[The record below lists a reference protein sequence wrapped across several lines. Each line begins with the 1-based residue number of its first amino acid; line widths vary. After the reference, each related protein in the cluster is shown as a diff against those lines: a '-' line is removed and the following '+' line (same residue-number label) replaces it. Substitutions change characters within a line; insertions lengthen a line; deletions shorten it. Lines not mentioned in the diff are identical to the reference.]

1 MYVTKILS
9 GIFGVLMAVLLFG
22 CVGSE
27 SPQPPVETSSVDT
40 EVPVV
45 DPAHPSP
52 LTDHADR
59 PAATADVPP
68 GQNFVPDDE
77 LGKLLDQLGGGSSE
91 DRITASEAL
100 RQRRDE
106 ILDHVNDWL
115 IAGKVTQRLGIML
128 FLTGQAQQYPELTE
142 DAVRI
147 GLQDQNPKVRSISI
161 QLIRQ
166 LLPQQASTFE
176 SVLLGKMATPEEP
189 PANRVAILRL
199 LLVLPGDRSEI
210 EKEVMALAV
219 DNDQPRDVQQ
229 AALQTYCRLAPAE
242 PAIANLLK
250 VLSTTDDDSVLRT
263 ATVLIGKYGSKSAAA
278 VEILAPQLESE
289 DADLRDAVAQALAR
303 IGRPAISSM
312 AAAVGS
318 EKRATRQIAIYTLGV
333 IGPSA
338 REHVEL
344 IAATISEEDEDTNAI
359 AKEAIIRI
367 LKN

>member
-1 MYVTKILS
+1 MYVTRNLFR
-9 GIFGVLMAVLLFG
+9 IFSVLMAVLVFG

-27 SPQPPVETSSVDT
+27 SPQPSVEGPAAGT

-45 DPAHPSP
+45 DHAHQPPQTGHSDVPSSNM
-52 LTDHADR
+52 
-59 PAATADVPP
+59 DVPP
-68 GQNFVPDDE
+68 RQNFVLDNE
-77 LGKLLDQLGGGSSE
+77 LGRLLNDLGGGSSE
-91 DRITASEAL
+91 ERITASQAL

-106 ILDHVNDWL
+106 ILDHVSDWL
-115 IAGKVTQRLGIML
+115 IAGKVTQRQGLML
-128 FLTGQAQQYPELTE
+128 FLTGQAQQYPEATE
-142 DAVRI
+142 TAVRL
-147 GLQDQNPKVRSISI
+147 GLQDQDPKVRSISI

-166 LLPQQASTFE
+166 LLPQQASAFE
-176 SVLLGKMATPEEP
+176 SMLLGKIASDDEQ

-219 DNDQPRDVQQ
+219 DEDQPRDVQQ
-229 AALQTYCRLAPAE
+229 AALQTYCRLAPIE
-242 PAIANLLK
+242 PAIANLIK
-250 VLSTTDDDSVLRT
+250 VLSTTEDDAVRRT
-263 ATVLIGKYGSKSAAA
+263 ATVLIGKYGSQSAAA

-303 IGRPAISSM
+303 IGRPAISSL

-318 EKRATRQIAIYTLGV
+318 EKLATRQIAIYTLGV